1 MNKTR
6 IDDMNARGLIISAAE
21 ATDHSAYSHRLQK
34 LAEGLEANGIPCD
47 FFHMPDHWPLGTVS
61 TASLFLPLWIRSLRK
76 YGFIHCGVE
85 EAGQAIFFC
94 RPFLRSVVILDA
106 HGDVV
111 AQSALAN
118 RVRTSGRRQ
127 SASLRVRLFMFMAL
141 RAADHVLAVS
151 KPQLRALTKS
161 GVAVG
166 RLSLIRNGVDLDL
179 FRPMPF
185 PHPAR
190 FSFAYVGG
198 FQVWQGIENL
208 FEAFARVQDP
218 AARLLVVGFRDADS
232 AIKQTFRERLGSRVE
247 LVDHTDR
254 RTMMELIG
262 SAAVLVIPRMAHPA
276 IRHAFPTK
284 FAEYAALGRPI
295 LVNDVDES
303 ADFIRKHQCGWVSQP
318 SPEAMAQ
325 KMAEA
330 LTCTHQT
337 LADMGR
343 RARQMAEENFSWDG
357 IGNEYAA
364 LIRKLTSGRHESS
377 MLFT

>member
-1 MNKTR
+1 M
-6 IDDMNARGLIISAAE
+6 E
-21 ATDHSAYSHRLQK
+21 Y
-34 LAEGLEANGIPCD
+34 PCD

-106 HGDVV
+106 HGDVL

-118 RVRTSGRRQ
+118 AIRTSGRRQ
-127 SASLRVRLFMFMAL
+127 SASLRVRLFMLMAL
-141 RAADHVLAVS
+141 KAADHVLAVS
-151 KPQLRALTKS
+151 KPQMRALLNS
-161 GVAVG
+161 GIAAG
-166 RLSLIRNGVDLDL
+166 SMSLIRNGVDLDL

-190 FSFAYVGG
+190 FSFAYVGE
-198 FQVWQGIENL
+198 FQVWQGIDNL
-208 FEAFARVQDP
+208 LEAFARVPDP
-218 AARLLVVGFRDADS
+218 SARLLVVGFRDEDS
-232 AIKQTFRERLGSRVE
+232 VIKQAFRKRLGSRVE
-247 LVDHTDR
+247 LVDRTDR

-262 SAAVLVIPRMAHPA
+262 SVAILVIPRMAHPA

-295 LVNDVDES
+295 LVNDVDET
-303 ADFIRKHQCGWVSQP
+303 ADFIRKYQCGWVSQP

-337 LADMGR
+337 LVDMGR
-343 RARQMAEENFSWDG
+343 RARQMAEENFSWDE

-364 LIRKLTSGRHESS
+364 LIRNLTSGRHESS

>member
-1 MNKTR
+1 
-6 IDDMNARGLIISAAE
+6 MNARGLILSAAVT
-21 ATDHSAYSHRLQK
+21 ADHSAYSHRLQK

-61 TASLFLPLWIRSLRK
+61 TASLFLPLRIRDLRK
-76 YGFIHCGVE
+76 YGFIHCGAE
-85 EAGQAIFFC
+85 EAGQAMFFC

-106 HGDVV
+106 HGDAV

-118 RVRTSGRRQ
+118 AIRTSGRRQ
-127 SASLRVRLFMFMAL
+127 SASLRVRLFILMAL
-141 RAADHVLAVS
+141 KAADHVLAVS
-151 KPQLRALTKS
+151 NPQLLALLNS
-161 GVAVG
+161 GIAAG

-179 FRPMPF
+179 FRAMPF

-190 FSFAYVGG
+190 FSFAYVGE
-198 FQVWQGIENL
+198 FQVWQGIESL
-208 FEAFARVQDP
+208 LEAFVRVQDR
-218 AARLLVVGFRDADS
+218 AARLLVVGFRDADI

-284 FAEYAALGRPI
+284 FAEYAALGRPM
-295 LVNDVDES
+295 LVNDVDET
-303 ADFIRKHQCGWVSQP
+303 ADFVRKHQCGWVSQP

-330 LTCTHQT
+330 LTCAHQT

-343 RARQMAEENFSWDG
+343 RARQMAEENFSWDK

-364 LIRKLTSGRHESS
+364 LLRNLTSRRDVSS
-377 MLFT
+377 KRFT